1 MNARYRFWVLLFSA
15 VALGNLIGWID
26 SRPTWDDAGITVA
39 MVLGAASVLGF
50 AGPDRAW
57 LWALAV
63 SIWVPLWNIVVHAS
77 YASVVALVIA
87 VTGAYMGAFI
97 RRALLPRT

>member
-1 MNARYRFWVLLFSA
+1 MNARYRYWALLLSA
-15 VALGNLIGWID
+15 VAFGNLIGWID

-50 AGPDRAW
+50 AGPNRAW

-63 SIWVPLWNIVVHAS
+63 SIWVPLWNMVLHGS
-77 YASVVALVIA
+77 YASAVALLIA
-87 VTGAYMGAFI
+87 SIGAYTGAFL
-97 RRALLPRT
+97 RRVILPRA

>member
-1 MNARYRFWVLLFSA
+1 LKARYRYWALL
-15 VALGNLIGWID
+15 VAAIAFGNLIGWID
-26 SRPTWDDAGITVA
+26 SRPTWDDAGVTVA

-50 AGPDRAW
+50 AGSDRPW

-63 SIWVPLWNIVVHAS
+63 SVWVPLWNIVLHSS
-77 YASVVALVIA
+77 YASAVALLIA
-87 VTGAYMGAFI
+87 FIGAYVGVFL

>member
-1 MNARYRFWVLLFSA
+1 MNAGYRFWVLLFSA

-50 AGPDRAW
+50 AKPDRAW

-63 SIWVPLWNIVVHAS
+63 SIWVPLWNIVLNGS